1 MQQNQVKTTASS
13 IFLYRDNS
21 VRFSINAVNPGSTIL
36 CMNHRNGGN
45 AVRNSLRSIRAV
57 LFAGLRQLLQI
68 ISYHIAGI

>member
-45 AVRNSLRSIRAV
+45 AVRNSSKSIRAV
-57 LFAGLRQLLQI
+57 LFAGLLQLLQI
-68 ISYHIAGI
+68 ILFRIVEI

>member
-1 MQQNQVKTTASS
+1 MQQSQVKTTASS

-21 VRFSINAVNPGSTIL
+21 VRFSINAVNPVSIIL

-57 LFAGLRQLLQI
+57 LFAGLLQLLQI

>member
-21 VRFSINAVNPGSTIL
+21 VRFLINAVNPASIIL

-57 LFAGLRQLLQI
+57 LFAGLLQLLQI
-68 ISYHIAGI
+68 ISYHIAEI